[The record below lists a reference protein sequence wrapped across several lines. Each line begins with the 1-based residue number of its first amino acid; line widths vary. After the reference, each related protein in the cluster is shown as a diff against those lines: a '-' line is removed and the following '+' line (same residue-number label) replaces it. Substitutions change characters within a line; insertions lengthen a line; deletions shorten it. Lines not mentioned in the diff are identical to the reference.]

1 MEEEVSEDEENPEH
15 SENGTTISSKE
26 KMDEENIDTDQEI
39 TESESIPNQNDGI
52 KETVKIGLKSKI

>member
-1 MEEEVSEDEENPEH
+1 MEEEVSEHEENPD